1 MRARTFI
8 TFVAI
13 ALDLIAVAAQQS
25 APRPRPPVST
35 PARAQAQASPEA
47 EALRITITAR
57 ALQPGEVVRL
67 DVQSDRPIAN
77 LTARAFGNPLPMTP
91 VGDGRWR
98 ALLGL
103 DLDVTAGTHDIVFDL
118 RDGAGG
124 HTTQTKTLTVEA
136 KSFPTRTLKVDP
148 RFVQP
153 PPAAQRRIERDRV
166 RLAAVFAKSA
176 PMPLWDRPFVMPV
189 KSSVISSFG
198 VRSVFNGELRAPHG
212 GADLASPT
220 GTPIHAPNAGRIVLA
235 GDLYF
240 TGNTVVIDHG
250 AGLYSLLAHLS
261 KIAVREGDP
270 IERGALVGNVGATG
284 RVTGPH
290 LHWTVR
296 LGTARVDPV
305 SLIYVLES
313 LGE

>member
-1 MRARTFI
+1 MLVRTGLFVSSMALALFAAEARLTQTHGEARRA
-8 TFVAI
+8 AEQ
-13 ALDLIAVAAQQS
+13 A
-25 APRPRPPVST
+25 RPRSQQP
-35 PARAQAQASPEA
+35 
-47 EALRITITAR
+47 LRVTVNAR

-67 DVQSDRPIAN
+67 DIETNKAGAAVTDV
-77 LTARAFGNPLPMTP
+77 TATAFGRPLPVTP
-91 VGDGRWR
+91 VGDGHWR
-98 ALLGL
+98 ALVGI
-103 DLDVTAGTHDIVFDL
+103 DLDVEAGPHGVTFTL
-118 RDGAGG
+118 REGG
-124 HTTQTKTLTVEA
+124 GPRTSQTETLQVEGKT
-136 KSFPTRTLKVDP
+136 FPTRTLKVDP

-153 PPAAQRRIERDRV
+153 PKAALARIERDRV

-176 PMPLWDRPFVMPV
+176 PAPLWDHRFIMPV

-198 VRSVFNGELRAPHG
+198 VRSVFNGELRQPHG
-212 GADLASPT
+212 GADLASPA
-220 GTPIHAPNAGRIVLA
+220 GTPIEAPNAGRVVLA

-270 IERGALVGNVGATG
+270 IDRGALVGAVGATG

-296 LGTARVDPV
+296 LGGARVDPV
-305 SLIYVLES
+305 SLVTVLES
-313 LGE
+313 LAN